1 MDAVP
6 LTRVALLDGFALD
19 CERAGVRTA
28 VDDLPRGAQRL
39 IAHLSLC
46 GRPARGAIAGQLW
59 PDVPEGH
66 AHGSLRSALW
76 RGGKGG
82 GGGGG
87 GWGGGGGVGGG
98 GGGGGLEGRG
108 GGGGGR
114 ACGSTFTSSARGRG
128 GCWIPRRRSSRCP
141 LQRWDCAGS
150 CCPAG
155 MTTGSCWPGR
165 VCGSCGCTP
174 WRCWPTG

>member
-76 RGGKGG
+76 RVQKAVPGLVGGAGG
-82 GGGGG
+82 APRLAA
-87 GWGGGGGVGGG
+87 GGGGGVRGFTRWGGG
-98 GGGGGLEGRG
+98 GPGPGARG
-108 GGGGGR
+108 GR
-114 ACGSTFTSSARGRG
+114 
-128 GCWIPRRRSSRCP
+128 
-141 LQRWDCAGS
+141 L
-150 CCPAG
+150 
-155 MTTGSCWPGR
+155 
-165 VCGSCGCTP
+165 
-174 WRCWPTG
+174 